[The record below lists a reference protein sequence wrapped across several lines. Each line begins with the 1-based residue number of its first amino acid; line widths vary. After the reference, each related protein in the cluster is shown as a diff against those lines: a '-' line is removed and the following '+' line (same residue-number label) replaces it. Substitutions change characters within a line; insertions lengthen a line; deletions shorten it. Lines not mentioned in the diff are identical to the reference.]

1 MNRDKI
7 KLKHILGV
15 HVDLPGYPNTD
26 DIIYYGVKRAFDR
39 GKDLSFTDALIKK
52 KLGGTSELNE
62 NINNSINK
70 LLEDGDIELARVNK
84 DSNSY
89 RILNNPY
96 DEKGI
101 TA

>member
-7 KLKHILGV
+7 KIKHILGV

-39 GKDLSFTDALIKK
+39 GKELLFTDALIKK
-52 KLGGTSELNE
+52 KLGGTSELDE
-62 NINNSINK
+62 NINVSISK
-70 LLEDGDIELARVNK
+70 LLENGEVELTRVNK

-96 DEKGI
+96 N
-101 TA
+101 

>member
-7 KLKHILGV
+7 QLKHILGV

-26 DIIYYGVKRAFDR
+26 DIIYYSVKRAFDR
-39 GKDLSFTDALIKK
+39 GKDLTFTDALIYK
-52 KLGGTSELNE
+52 KLGGNPELNE
-62 NINNSINK
+62 NINNSIAK
-70 LLEDGDIELARVNK
+70 LMETGDIELSRINK

-96 DEKGI
+96 N
-101 TA
+101 

>member
-7 KLKHILGV
+7 QLKHILGV

-39 GKDLSFTDALIKK
+39 GKDLTFTDALIYK
-52 KLGGTSELNE
+52 KLGGTPELNE
-62 NINNSINK
+62 NINNSIAK
-70 LLEDGDIELARVNK
+70 LMESGDIQLSRINK

-96 DEKGI
+96 EG
-101 TA
+101 

>member
-15 HVDLPGYPNTD
+15 HVDLPGYPNPD
-26 DIIYYGVKRAFDR
+26 DVIYFSVKRAFDR
-39 GKDLSFTDALIKK
+39 GKDLLFTDALLKK
-52 KLGGTSELNE
+52 KLGGSPELDE
-62 NINNSINK
+62 NINNSVRT
-70 LLEDGDIELARVNK
+70 LVESGDVELSRVNK

-96 DEKGI
+96 EL
-101 TA
+101 